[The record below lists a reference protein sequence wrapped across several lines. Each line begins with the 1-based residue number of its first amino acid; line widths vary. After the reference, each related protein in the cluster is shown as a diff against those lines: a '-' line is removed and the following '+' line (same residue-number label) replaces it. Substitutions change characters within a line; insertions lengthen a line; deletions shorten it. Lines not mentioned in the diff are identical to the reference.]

1 MPRITRKKYGVIA
14 AATAILLLVGG
25 IAFAYWTST
34 GTGSATGTTGTD
46 TPFDID
52 VTNTTNNT
60 LTPGGPIDTYSY
72 TITNVG
78 SGHQKLEAQPT
89 ITITNDKS
97 GSGCD
102 NAWYAVT
109 PTAISLADL
118 ASGASATST
127 FDVQLTNLPTTN
139 QDACKG
145 ATVTATVTVP

>member
-25 IAFAYWTST
+25 IAYAYWTST
-34 GTGSATGTTGTD
+34 GTGSADGTTGTD
-46 TPFDID
+46 SPFDIT
-52 VTNTTNNT
+52 VTNTTNQV
-60 LTPGGPIDTYSY
+60 LTPGGPKDTYSY
-72 TITNVG
+72 TITNAG

-89 ITITNDKS
+89 IAISNDQE
-97 GSGCD
+97 GDGCD

-109 PTAISLADL
+109 ATPIALDDL
-118 ASGASATST
+118 APGAFATSS
-127 FDVQLTNLPTTN
+127 FDVQLTNLATTN